1 MVNTLADY
9 RFGFDQLEYITERLQ
24 ENLNIDRANIFY
36 QLCWFD
42 EFNYWKKYEQGC
54 CICMFLVYADKED
67 DIEPVIIEDDI
78 PMKTTNLTQKAANT
92 IQDYLRRQQYNKKS

>member
-1 MVNTLADY
+1 MVDTLADDS
-9 RFGFDQLEYITERLQ
+9 FGFDQMACITERLQ
-24 ENLNIDRANIFY
+24 ENLNIDPANIFY

-78 PMKTTNLTQKAANT
+78 PMKTTNPTQRAGNSIK
-92 IQDYLRRQQYNKKS
+92 